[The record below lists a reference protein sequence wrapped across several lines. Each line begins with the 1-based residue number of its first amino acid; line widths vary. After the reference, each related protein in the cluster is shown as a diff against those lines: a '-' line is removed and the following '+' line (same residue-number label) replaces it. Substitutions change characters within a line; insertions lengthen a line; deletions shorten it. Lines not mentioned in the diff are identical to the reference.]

1 MDVFQEEGGPG
12 EPMDCD
18 CNTAPMGCDETSRCL
33 SQGPVFGGP
42 DLMSTFDDSDES
54 DEEPDDDVNEVDEG
68 EDIFMTLLQSH
79 LWAGLLEEQDEAD
92 ECGNVSEPQYEQLQP
107 WQGGGGSRLL

>member
-1 MDVFQEEGGPG
+1 MDVFQEGGGPG

-18 CNTAPMGCDETSRCL
+18 GNSAPMGCDGTSRCS
-33 SQGPVFGGP
+33 SQGPAFGGP

-54 DEEPDDDVNEVDEG
+54 DEEPDDDVDEVDKG

-79 LWAGLLEEQDEAD
+79 LWAGLL
-92 ECGNVSEPQYEQLQP
+92 GTSI
-107 WQGGGGSRLL
+107 